1 MKRLGLLR
9 HAKSSWDHP
18 GLDDF
23 DRPLNKRGLH
33 DAPRMGALLKDRGVS
48 PNRIISSTA
57 NRARKTAELAAA
69 GLGFDA
75 ASVRYTD
82 RLYHASASTML
93 DVLADI
99 GEGADEVI
107 LVAHNPGITSLANR
121 IASDA
126 RIDNLP
132 TAGFFFV
139 AADVDNWHDF
149 ADFAGRLVFFA
160 APKTD
165 LPRD

>member
-9 HAKSSWDHP
+9 HAKSSWDNA
-18 GLDDF
+18 GLADF

-33 DAPRMGALLKDRGVS
+33 DAPRMGELLRERGVS

-57 NRARKTAELAAA
+57 NRARSTAELAAR

-75 ASVRYTD
+75 AAIRYTD
-82 RLYHASASTML
+82 ELYHAAAGTML
-93 DVLADI
+93 NVLADL
-99 GEGADEVI
+99 GADADEVI

-121 IASDA
+121 IATDA

-132 TAGFFFV
+132 TAGFFYV
-139 AADVDNWHDF
+139 EAGVDSWEDF
-149 ADFAGRLVFFA
+149 AASGGKLVFFA

-165 LPRD
+165 LQ